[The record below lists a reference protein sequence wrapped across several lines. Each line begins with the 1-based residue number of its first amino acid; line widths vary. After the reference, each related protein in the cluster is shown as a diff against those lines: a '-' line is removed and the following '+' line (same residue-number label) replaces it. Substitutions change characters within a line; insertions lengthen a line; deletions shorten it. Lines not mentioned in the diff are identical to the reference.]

1 MTTTAVAP
9 EAVLVDPEGSDSSWW
24 QRFRHATSFRNASA
38 LYIFAVLFV
47 LFSIWEP
54 STFLTVQTWRSLLD
68 NQAITSLAAI
78 ALVIPLSAGVVDLAV
93 GTEVG
98 MGAILVAWLLADHGL
113 PIAVSIGLTLL
124 GGVAIGVVIGLLIVK
139 ARIGSFIATLGM
151 SSILLAV
158 IAWLSG
164 SEQILN
170 LGSGFQAIATDKL
183 FGVIYPV
190 YVLVV
195 IALVVWY
202 FLERT
207 PSGRRVYATGGNLD
221 AARLAGIRTSRV
233 IIVAAVSC
241 GVITAI
247 AGILAS
253 AQLATGDPT
262 ISDSYL
268 LPAFA
273 AVFLGSTQ
281 FKGGRFNVL
290 GTLVAVAV
298 LAVGVQGLELAG
310 AAVWLP
316 NLFNGVALLLAVGFA
331 QFQKSP
337 TGRTAAIRRTIRHLG
352 GRHPSDEEPGGPAD
366 PNPGQA

>member
-1 MTTTAVAP
+1 VA
-9 EAVLVDPEGSDSSWW
+9 
-24 QRFRHATSFRNASA
+24 T
-38 LYIFAVLFV
+38 
-47 LFSIWEP
+47 
-54 STFLTVQTWRSLLD
+54 
-68 NQAITSLAAI
+68 
-78 ALVIPLSAGVVDLAV
+78 
-93 GTEVG
+93 
-98 MGAILVAWLLADHGL
+98 
-113 PIAVSIGLTLL
+113 
-124 GGVAIGVVIGLLIVK
+124 
-139 ARIGSFIATLGM
+139 
-151 SSILLAV
+151 
-158 IAWLSG
+158 
-164 SEQILN
+164 
-170 LGSGFQAIATDKL
+170 
-183 FGVIYPV
+183 
-190 YVLVV
+190 
-195 IALVVWY
+195 
-202 FLERT
+202 
-207 PSGRRVYATGGNLD
+207 
-221 AARLAGIRTSRV
+221 
-233 IIVAAVSC
+233 VSC

-337 TGRTAAIRRTIRHLG
+337 TGRTAAIRRTIGHLG
-352 GRHPSDEEPGGPAD
+352 GRRPSDEEPGGPAD